1 MMNSKTNVIGIDSVL
16 DLTKAAAVAALYIVL
31 TMVFAA
37 VSYGPV
43 QFRFSEGLN
52 NLVPFN
58 KRYIIAITVACF
70 ITNITSPNGA
80 IDMVVGTFETLI
92 NLVTIYLVTKRMKS
106 VAAKMVASVLI
117 GTFYMFIIGF
127 EIAFIAPGAFW
138 PTFWSTWLTAGIGEF
153 VTMTIGAI
161 VLYMINMRVDLSK

>member
-1 MMNSKTNVIGIDSVL
+1 MNSKTNVLGIDSVV
-16 DLTKAAAVAALYIVL
+16 DLTKAAVVAALYIAL

-58 KRYIIAITVACF
+58 KRYIVAITLACF
-70 ITNITSPNGA
+70 ITNIMSPNGA
-80 IDMVVGTFETLI
+80 IDMVVGTFETFI
-92 NLVTIYLVTKRMKS
+92 NLITIYLVTKHMKS
-106 VAAKMVASVLI
+106 VIAKLVASVLI

-127 EIAFIAPGAFW
+127 EIAIIGHSAFW
-138 PTFWSTWLTAGIGEF
+138 PTFWGTYLTAGIGEF

-161 VLYMINMRVDLSK
+161 VLYLINLKYDLSK